1 MPSRRTRW
9 TLRGLAA
16 AVLAFGSG
24 VAPGAQQ
31 APSRATAA
39 ADPPY
44 RTFVSTYC
52 ITCHNSKV
60 KAGSLQLDA
69 INTQDLAAHHEA
81 WEKVALKLRAHQMPP
96 QGAKQPDAAVHAAA
110 LTALESALDSL
121 FATHPNPGR
130 TDTFRRLN
138 RTEYRNAVRD
148 LLALDV
154 DVAALLPSDSASF
167 GFDNVTVG
175 NLSPTLLESYV
186 SAAEKIS
193 QLAVGRPGLSVGGTT
208 VRIKPDITQEGHIE
222 GLPLGTRGGALVSH
236 TFPVNGEYEITI
248 RLARDR
254 NEHIEGLLEPHD
266 VELLVDGEQARVFT
280 IAPISLSQGV
290 SAADAASHATLDNH
304 MKIRLPV
311 SAGPHTLGVTFP
323 KKPSLLLET
332 ARQPYEAHFN
342 YYRHPRLQPAVYEI
356 SIVGPYNPAGAG
368 DTPSRRRV
376 FMCSPAGP
384 PSGAA
389 RGAGAP
395 QAQRG
400 AGAEGPAALK
410 EDGCARK
417 ILSTLMRRA
426 YRRPVTDADLKKPFE
441 LYLAAKGEE
450 GFDAGIE
457 MGVSAVLTSPE
468 FLFRIERD
476 PASAKATAGK
486 PDEGAKATAGKAYER
501 DRATAAGAGEGAVY
515 RISNLELATRLSF
528 FLWSSIPD
536 DELLDV
542 AVKGDLDKPAVLER
556 QVTRMLADPRSQ
568 NLVTNFASQ
577 WLHLR
582 NLDSITPDMR
592 LFPDF
597 DDNLRQA
604 FRQETEL
611 LVDSVIRE
619 NRSVLDLLR
628 ANYTFVNER
637 LAKHYGI
644 PNVYG
649 SRFRRI
655 EFGEEDAMR
664 GGLLRQGSILLVTS
678 YPTRTSPVIRG
689 KWILDNVLGVPPPP
703 PPATVPALDE
713 VKIAKRNATVRERL
727 AEHRKNP
734 TCAGCHKLTDPIGF
748 ALENYDAV
756 GRWRTLEAGE
766 PIDASGTLF
775 DGTDLRGVAGLQ
787 KAILNRPEL
796 FVTTLS
802 EKLLIFAL
810 GRGAAYYDAPAL
822 RKIVRDASA
831 QDYRFSSVVMGIVN
845 STPFRMRKAS

>member
-1 MPSRRTRW
+1 MPSRRRRW
-9 TLRGLAA
+9 TFRCVAA
-16 AVLAFGSG
+16 AVLAFAFSG
-24 VAPGAQQ
+24 VPGAQQ
-31 APSRATAA
+31 QAPGQVAPS

-44 RTFVSTYC
+44 RTLVSTYC
-52 ITCHNSKV
+52 VSCHNAKV
-60 KAGSLQLDA
+60 KAGSLQLDV

-96 QGAKQPDAAVHAAA
+96 LGARQPAESAHTAA
-110 LTALESALDSL
+110 LTSLEAALDGLS
-121 FATHPNPGR
+121 AAAPNPGR

-138 RTEYRNAVRD
+138 RTEYRNAIRD
-148 LLALDV
+148 LLTLDV

-208 VRIKPDITQEGHIE
+208 VRTKPDITQEGHID

-254 NEHIEGLLEPHD
+254 NEHIEGLLEPHE
-266 VELLVDGEQARVFT
+266 VELLVDGEQQRVFT

-290 SAADAASHATLDNH
+290 SASEAPSHETLDSH
-304 MKIRLPV
+304 MKVRLPL
-311 SAGPHTLGVTFP
+311 SAGPHTLGITFP
-323 KKPSLLLET
+323 KKPSLILET

-376 FMCSPAGP
+376 FTCRPA
-384 PSGAA
+384 S
-389 RGAGAP
+389 
-395 QAQRG
+395 
-400 AGAEGPAALK
+400 EK
-410 EDGCARK
+410 DEDACARK
-417 ILSTLMRRA
+417 ILTTLMRRA
-426 YRRPVTDADLKKPFE
+426 YRRPVTDADLKKPLE
-441 LYLAAKGEE
+441 LYRSAKAEE

-476 PASAKATAGK
+476 PASATTTAGK
-486 PDEGAKATAGKAYER
+486 PDEGA
-501 DRATAAGAGEGAVY
+501 VY
-515 RISNLELATRLSF
+515 RISNVELATRLSF
-528 FLWSSIPD
+528 FLWSSVPD
-536 DELLDV
+536 DELLDA

-556 QVTRMLADPRSQ
+556 QVMRMLADPRSE

-582 NLDSITPDMR
+582 NLDAITPDMR

-604 FRQETEL
+604 FRQETEM
-611 LVDSVIRE
+611 LVESVIRE

-655 EFGEEDAMR
+655 EFGEDAQR

-703 PPATVPALDE
+703 PPANVPPLDD
-713 VKIAKRNATVRERL
+713 VKMAKRNASVRERL

-734 TCAGCHKLTDPIGF
+734 TCAGCHRLTDPVGF

-766 PIDASGTLF
+766 PIDPSGTLF
-775 DGTDLRGVAGLQ
+775 DGTDFRGVAGLQ
-787 KAILNRPEL
+787 SAILRRPEL
-796 FVTTLS
+796 FITTLS
-802 EKLLIFAL
+802 EKLLIFAI
-810 GRGAAYYDAPAL
+810 GRGVAYYDAPAM
-822 RKIVRDASA
+822 RKIVREASA
-831 QDYRFSSVVMGIVN
+831 QDYRFSSIVMGVVN

>member
-1 MPSRRTRW
+1 MPNRATRW
-9 TLRGLAA
+9 VFQWAVAALLAA
-16 AVLAFGSG
+16 ASAG
-24 VAPGAQQ
+24 APAAQQ
-31 APSRATAA
+31 NRERTTDPVAEPHRAL
-39 ADPPY
+39 
-44 RTFVSTYC
+44 VSTYC
-52 ITCHNSKV
+52 LSCHNGKV
-60 KAGSLQLDA
+60 KAGNLQLDTV
-69 INTQDLAAHHEA
+69 NSSDLAAHHEV

-96 QGAKQPDAAVHAAA
+96 VGSRQPDASAHAAA
-110 LTALESALDSL
+110 LSSLESALDRLAS
-121 FATHPNPGR
+121 TQPNPGR

-138 RTEYRNAVRD
+138 RTEYRNAIRD
-148 LLALDV
+148 LLALEIDP
-154 DVAALLPSDSASF
+154 AALLPSDSASF
-167 GFDNVTVG
+167 GFDNITVG

-193 QLAVGRPGLSVGGTT
+193 QLAVGRPGLSVGGAT

-236 TFPVNGEYEITI
+236 VFPVNGEYEITI

-254 NEHIEGLLEPHD
+254 NEHIEGLLEPHEI
-266 VELLVDGEQARVFT
+266 ELLLDGERQSLFT
-280 IAPISLSQGV
+280 IAPIPLTGV
-290 SAADAASHATLDNH
+290 SAADAPSHETLDNH
-304 MKIRLPV
+304 MKVRLPIT
-311 SAGPHTLGVTFP
+311 AGPHTLGVTFP
-323 KKPSLLLET
+323 KKPSLILET

-376 FMCSPAGP
+376 FTCSP
-384 PSGAA
+384 S
-389 RGAGAP
+389 R
-395 QAQRG
+395 AQ
-400 AGAEGPAALK
+400 
-410 EDGCARK
+410 DQDTCAKK

-441 LYLAAKGEE
+441 LYTSVKAEE

-457 MGVSAVLTSPE
+457 MGLSAVLTSPE

-476 PASAKATAGK
+476 PSSAKASEGK
-486 PDEGAKATAGKAYER
+486 PGER
-501 DRATAAGAGEGAVY
+501 VVY
-515 RISNLELATRLSF
+515 KLSDLELASRLSF

-536 DELLDV
+536 DELIDV
-542 AVKGDLDKPAVLER
+542 AARGDLSKAAVLEK
-556 QVTRMLADPRSQ
+556 QVARMLADPKSES
-568 NLVTNFASQ
+568 LVTNFASQ

-582 NLDSITPDMR
+582 NLDAITPDMR

-604 FRQETEL
+604 FRRETEL
-611 LVDSVIRE
+611 LVESVIRQ

-655 EFGEEDAMR
+655 EFADNAQR

-703 PPATVPALDE
+703 PPANVPPLDD
-713 VKIAKRNATVRERL
+713 VKMTKRHASVRERL

-734 TCAGCHKLTDPIGF
+734 TCAGCHRLTDPIGF

-756 GRWRTLEAGE
+756 GRWRALEAGQ

-775 DGTDLRGVAGLQ
+775 DGTNFNGVAGLQ

-802 EKLLIFAL
+802 EKLLTFAI
-810 GRGAAYYDAPAL
+810 GRGVAYYDAAAL
-822 RKIVRDASA
+822 RKVVRDAST
-831 QDYRFSSVVMGIVN
+831 QDYRFSAIITGIVK
-845 STPFRMRKAS
+845 STPFQMRTAS

>member
-1 MPSRRTRW
+1 MPSRRSRW
-9 TLRGLAA
+9 TSRCLAI
-16 AVLAFGSG
+16 AVLAVSSVG
-24 VAPGAQQ
+24 APDAQQ
-31 APSRATAA
+31 DREPAARA
-39 ADPPY
+39 ADAPY
-44 RTFVSTYC
+44 RALVSTYC
-52 ITCHNSKV
+52 VSCHNSKV
-60 KAGSLQLDA
+60 KAGSLALDA
-69 INTQDLAAHHEA
+69 INTEGLGAHPEA
-81 WEKVALKLRAHQMPP
+81 WEKVALKLRARQMPP
-96 QGAKQPDAAVHAAA
+96 LGARRPDEAVHAAA
-110 LTALESALDSL
+110 LTSLESALDGLS
-121 FATHPNPGR
+121 ATIPNPGR

-138 RTEYRNAVRD
+138 RTEYRNAIRD
-148 LLALDV
+148 LLSLDV

-208 VRIKPDITQEGHIE
+208 VRTKPDITQEGHLD

-236 TFPVNGEYEITI
+236 TFPMDGEYEITI

-266 VELLVDGEQARVFT
+266 VELLLDGEQQRVFA
-280 IAPISLSQGV
+280 IAPISLAQGV
-290 SAADAASHATLDNH
+290 SAADAPSHETLDSH
-304 MKIRLPV
+304 MKVRLQV
-311 SAGPHTLGVTFP
+311 GAGPHTLGVTFP
-323 KKPSLLLET
+323 KKPSLILET

-368 DTPSRRRV
+368 DTPSRRRI
-376 FMCSPAGP
+376 FTCSPGGTA
-384 PSGAA
+384 SAS
-389 RGAGAP
+389 
-395 QAQRG
+395 
-400 AGAEGPAALK
+400 K
-410 EDGCARK
+410 EDECAKK
-417 ILSTLMRRA
+417 ILSALMRRA
-426 YRRPVTDADLKKPFE
+426 YRRPATDADLKKPFE
-441 LYLAAKGEE
+441 LYQAAKAAE

-476 PASAKATAGK
+476 PAGVAPGTPYALT
-486 PDEGAKATAGKAYER
+486 D
-501 DRATAAGAGEGAVY
+501 
-515 RISNLELATRLSF
+515 LELATRLSF
-528 FLWSSIPD
+528 FLWSSVPD

-604 FRQETEL
+604 FREETEL
-611 LVDSVIRE
+611 LVESVIRE

-655 EFGEEDAMR
+655 DFGEDAQR

-678 YPTRTSPVIRG
+678 YTTRTSPVIRG

-703 PPATVPALDE
+703 PPATVPALDD
-713 VKIAKRNATVRERL
+713 VKMSKRNASVRERL

-734 TCAGCHKLTDPIGF
+734 TCAGCHRLMDPVGF

-756 GRWRTLEAGE
+756 GRWRTLESGE

-775 DGTDLRGVAGLQ
+775 DGTDFRGVAGLQ
-787 KAILNRPEL
+787 SAILKRPEL
-796 FVTTLS
+796 FITTLS
-802 EKLLIFAL
+802 EKLLIFAI
-810 GRGAAYYDAPAL
+810 GRGVAYYDAPAM
-822 RKIVRDASA
+822 RKIVRDSSA
-831 QDYRFSSVVMGIVN
+831 QDYRFSSIVMGVVN

>member
-1 MPSRRTRW
+1 MPSRRKRW
-9 TLRGLAA
+9 IIRCLAA
-16 AVLAFGSG
+16 AVLAAGSAG
-24 VAPGAQQ
+24 APVAQQ
-31 APSRATAA
+31 NRERPAPETDA
-39 ADPPY
+39 PY
-44 RTFVSTYC
+44 RTLVSTYC
-52 ITCHNSKV
+52 VSCHNSKV
-60 KAGSLQLDA
+60 KAGSLELDSVHKE
-69 INTQDLAAHHEA
+69 DLAAHHET
-81 WEKVALKLRAHQMPP
+81 WERVALKLRAHQMPP
-96 QGAKQPDAAVHAAA
+96 LGARQPDAAMHATA
-110 LTALESALDSL
+110 LTALESALDGLS
-121 FATHPNPGR
+121 ATLPNPGR
-130 TDTFRRLN
+130 NDTFRRLN
-138 RTEYRNAVRD
+138 RTEYRNAIRD

-254 NEHIEGLLEPHD
+254 NEHIEGLLEKHEI
-266 VELLVDGEQARVFT
+266 ELLLDGEQVRLFT
-280 IAPISLSQGV
+280 IEPISPGQGV
-290 SAADAASHATLDNH
+290 SASEAPSHETLDQH
-304 MKIRLPV
+304 LKLRVPV
-311 SAGPHTLGVTFP
+311 TAGPHTLGVTFP
-323 KKPSLLLET
+323 KKPSLILET

-356 SIVGPYNPAGAG
+356 SIVGPYSPAGAG
-368 DTPSRRRV
+368 DTPSRRRI
-376 FMCSPAGP
+376 FSC
-384 PSGAA
+384 
-389 RGAGAP
+389 
-395 QAQRG
+395 Q
-400 AGAEGPAALK
+400 PAAEK
-410 EDGCARK
+410 EQDACAKK
-417 ILSTLMRRA
+417 ILLTMMRRA

-441 LYLAAKGEE
+441 LYQAAKAED
-450 GFDAGIE
+450 GFDAGVE

-476 PASAKATAGK
+476 PKNVTAGA
-486 PDEGAKATAGKAYER
+486 PYALSD
-501 DRATAAGAGEGAVY
+501 
-515 RISNLELATRLSF
+515 LELATRLSF

-536 DELLDV
+536 DELLDA

-556 QVTRMLADPRSQ
+556 QVARMLADPRSQ

-619 NRSVLDLLR
+619 NRSVLDLIR

-649 SRFRRI
+649 SRFRKI
-655 EFGEEDAMR
+655 TFDESSTSPNGAGGQTADASVQR

-703 PPATVPALDE
+703 PPATVPALDD
-713 VKIAKRNATVRERL
+713 VKMAKRNATVRERL

-756 GRWRTLEAGE
+756 GRWRTLDSGE
-766 PIDASGTLF
+766 PIDSSGTMF
-775 DGTDLRGVAGLQ
+775 DGTDFRGVAGLQ
-787 KAILNRPEL
+787 TAILRRPEL
-796 FVTTLS
+796 FVTTLA
-802 EKLLIFAL
+802 EKLMIFAI
-810 GRGAAYYDAPAL
+810 GRGVDYYDAPAM

>member
-1 MPSRRTRW
+1 MSNLRVRW
-9 TLRGLAA
+9 ILHGLVAVFVASVSIGSPAAQQSPVVRPAA
-16 AVLAFGSG
+16 AH
-24 VAPGAQQ
+24 APAD
-31 APSRATAA
+31 PSAA
-39 ADPPY
+39 AAAPY
-44 RTFVSTYC
+44 RALVSTYC
-52 ITCHNSKV
+52 VSCHNSKV
-60 KAGSLQLDA
+60 KAGNLELDT
-69 INTQDLAAHHEA
+69 IRTQDLAAHHET
-81 WEKVALKLRAHQMPP
+81 WEKVVLKLRARQMPP
-96 QGAKQPDAAVHAAA
+96 QGARQPDDAAHAAA
-110 LTALESALDSL
+110 LTSLEAALDGLS
-121 FATHPNPGR
+121 AAVPNPGR

-138 RTEYRNAVRD
+138 RTEYRNAIRD
-148 LLALDV
+148 LLALDI
-154 DVAALLPSDSASF
+154 DPTALLPSDSASY
-167 GFDNVTVG
+167 GFDNLTVG
-175 NLSPTLLESYV
+175 TLSPTLLESYV

-208 VRIKPDITQEGHIE
+208 IRIKPDITQEGHVD
-222 GLPLGTRGGALVSH
+222 GLPLGTRGGSVMSH
-236 TFPVNGEYEITI
+236 VFPTNGEYEITI

-254 NEHIEGLLEPHD
+254 NEHIEGLFEPHEI
-266 VELLVDGEQARVFT
+266 ELMLDGERVRLFT
-280 IAPISLSQGV
+280 IEPISLTQGV
-290 SAADAASHATLDNH
+290 SSADAPSHETLDNH
-304 MKIRLPV
+304 LKVRLPV

-323 KKPSLLLET
+323 KKPSLILET

-356 SIVGPYNPAGAG
+356 SIIGPYNPAGAG

-376 FMCSPAGP
+376 FSCQPA
-384 PSGAA
+384 S
-389 RGAGAP
+389 
-395 QAQRG
+395 Q
-400 AGAEGPAALK
+400 K
-410 EDGCARK
+410 DEDACARK
-417 ILSTLMRRA
+417 ILSALMRRA
-426 YRRPVTDADLKKPFE
+426 YRRPVTDADLKKPLE
-441 LYLAAKGEE
+441 LYRSAKAAD

-457 MGVSAVLTSPE
+457 MGMSVVLTSPE

-476 PASAKATAGK
+476 PAKAA
-486 PDEGAKATAGKAYER
+486 PGAPYALS
-501 DRATAAGAGEGAVY
+501 D
-515 RISNLELATRLSF
+515 LELASRLSF

-536 DELLDV
+536 DELLD
-542 AVKGDLDKPAVLER
+542 AAERGDLDKPAVLER

-582 NLDSITPDMR
+582 NLDAITPDMR

-619 NRSVLDLLR
+619 NLSVLDLLR

-649 SRFRRI
+649 SRFRKI
-655 EFGEEDAMR
+655 TFGEDAQR

-703 PPATVPALDE
+703 PPPNVPALDD
-713 VKIAKRNATVRERL
+713 VKTVKRNAPIRERL

-734 TCAGCHKLTDPIGF
+734 TCAGCHKLTDPVGF

-756 GRWRTLEAGE
+756 GRWRTIEAGT
-766 PIDASGTLF
+766 PIDASGTLY
-775 DGTDLRGVAGLQ
+775 DGTDFRGVAGLQ

-796 FVTTLS
+796 FVATLS
-802 EKLLIFAL
+802 EKLLTFAI
-810 GRGAAYYDAPAL
+810 GRGVDYYDAPAV
-822 RKIVRDASA
+822 RKIVREAAA
-831 QDYRFSSVVMGIVN
+831 QDYRFSSIVMGIVN
-845 STPFRMRKAS
+845 STPFRMRKVS

>member
-1 MPSRRTRW
+1 MSNRRVRW
-9 TLRGLAA
+9 IFPGIAGALVAI
-16 AVLAFGSG
+16 SG
-24 VAPGAQQ
+24 VGAPAAQQPRPVTASEHSALPGA
-31 APSRATAA
+31 
-39 ADPPY
+39 PY
-44 RTFVSTYC
+44 RTLVSTYC
-52 ITCHNSKV
+52 LSCHNSKM
-60 KAGSLQLDA
+60 KAGKLELDA
-69 INTQDLAAHHEA
+69 INSQDLAAHQEA
-81 WEKVALKLRAHQMPP
+81 WEKIVLKLRAHQMPP
-96 QGAKQPDAAVHAAA
+96 QGARQPDQAAHAAA
-110 LTALESALDSL
+110 LTSLETALDGLSV
-121 FATHPNPGR
+121 AVPNPGR

-138 RTEYRNAVRD
+138 RTEYRNAIRD
-148 LLALDV
+148 LLALDI
-154 DVAALLPSDSASF
+154 DPAALLPSDSASY
-167 GFDNVTVG
+167 GFDNITVG

-208 VRIKPDITQEGHIE
+208 VRIKPDITQEGHLV
-222 GLPLGTRGGALVSH
+222 GLPLGTRGGAAMSH
-236 TFPVNGEYEITI
+236 DFPMDGEYEITI

-254 NEHIEGLLEPHD
+254 NEHIEGLLEPH
-266 VELLVDGEQARVFT
+266 ELELVLDGERVQLFT
-280 IAPISLSQGV
+280 IAPISRTQGA
-290 SAADAASHATLDNH
+290 SASEAPSHETLDSH
-304 MKIRLPV
+304 LKVRLPV

-323 KKPSLLLET
+323 KKPSLILET

-356 SIVGPYNPAGAG
+356 SIIGPYNPAGAG

-376 FMCSPAGP
+376 FTCRPA
-384 PSGAA
+384 S
-389 RGAGAP
+389 
-395 QAQRG
+395 Q
-400 AGAEGPAALK
+400 K
-410 EDGCARK
+410 DEDGCAKK

-426 YRRPVTDADLKKPFE
+426 YRRPATDADLKKPFE
-441 LYLAAKGEE
+441 LYRTAKAAD

-457 MGVSAVLTSPE
+457 MGMSAVLTSPE

-476 PASAKATAGK
+476 PASVEAKAGGGIYQLT
-486 PDEGAKATAGKAYER
+486 D
-501 DRATAAGAGEGAVY
+501 
-515 RISNLELATRLSF
+515 LELATRLSF

-536 DELLDV
+536 DELLDA

-556 QVTRMLADPRSQ
+556 QVTRMLADPRSG

-582 NLDSITPDMR
+582 NLDAITPDMR

-655 EFGEEDAMR
+655 EFGEDAQR

-703 PPATVPALDE
+703 PPPNVPALDD
-713 VKIAKRNATVRERL
+713 VKTVKRNATVRERL

-734 TCAGCHKLTDPIGF
+734 TCAGCHKLTDPVGF

-756 GRWRTLEAGE
+756 GRWRTTEAGT
-766 PIDASGTLF
+766 PIDASGTLY
-775 DGTDLRGVAGLQ
+775 DGTDFRGVAGLQ
-787 KAILNRPEL
+787 KAILSHPEL
-796 FVTTLS
+796 FVGTLS
-802 EKLLIFAL
+802 EKLLTFAI
-810 GRGAAYYDAPAL
+810 GRGVAYYDAPAL

-831 QDYRFSSVVMGIVN
+831 QDYRFSSIVMGVVN
-845 STPFRMRKAS
+845 STPFRMRKSS

>member
-1 MPSRRTRW
+1 
-9 TLRGLAA
+9 
-16 AVLAFGSG
+16 
-24 VAPGAQQ
+24 
-31 APSRATAA
+31 
-39 ADPPY
+39 
-44 RTFVSTYC
+44 
-52 ITCHNSKV
+52 
-60 KAGSLQLDA
+60 
-69 INTQDLAAHHEA
+69 
-81 WEKVALKLRAHQMPP
+81 MPP
-96 QGAKQPDAAVHAAA
+96 QGARRPDEATHGAA
-110 LTALESALDSL
+110 LTALEAALDHLS
-121 FATHPNPGR
+121 AAAPNPGR

-138 RTEYRNAVRD
+138 RTEYRNAIRD
-148 LLALDV
+148 LLALEIDP
-154 DVAALLPSDSASF
+154 AALLPSDSASY

-208 VRIKPDITQEGHIE
+208 IRIKPDITQEKHLD

-236 TFPVNGEYEITI
+236 AFPVSGEYEITI

-266 VELLVDGEQARVFT
+266 IELLLDGERLRLFT
-280 IAPISLSQGV
+280 IEPISLAQGV
-290 SAADAASHATLDNH
+290 SASEAPSHETLDSH
-304 MKIRLPV
+304 LKVRLPV
-311 SAGPHTLGVTFP
+311 GAGPHTLGVTFP

-356 SIVGPYNPAGAG
+356 SIVGPYNPAGAS
-368 DTPSRRRV
+368 DTPSRQKV
-376 FMCSPAGP
+376 FVCEPA
-384 PSGAA
+384 SGKDQDA
-389 RGAGAP
+389 
-395 QAQRG
+395 
-400 AGAEGPAALK
+400 
-410 EDGCARK
+410 CAKK
-417 ILSTLMRRA
+417 ILLSMMRRA
-426 YRRPVTDADLKKPFE
+426 YRRPVTDADLQKPFE
-441 LYLAAKGEE
+441 LYREASAAD

-457 MGVSAVLTSPE
+457 LGLSAVLTSPE

-476 PASAKATAGK
+476 PGGAG
-486 PDEGAKATAGKAYER
+486 
-501 DRATAAGAGEGAVY
+501 AAGGVY

-536 DELLDV
+536 DELLDA
-542 AVKGDLDKPAVLER
+542 AVRGDLDKPAGLER
-556 QVTRMLADPRSQ
+556 QVTRMLADPRSE

-582 NLDSITPDMR
+582 NLDAITPDMR

-644 PNVYG
+644 PNIYG
-649 SRFRRI
+649 SRFRRVT
-655 EFGEEDAMR
+655 FGEDAQR

-678 YPTRTSPVIRG
+678 YTTRTSPVIRG

-703 PPATVPALDE
+703 PPANVPPLDDVKTV
-713 VKIAKRNATVRERL
+713 KRNAPIRQRL

-734 TCAGCHKLTDPIGF
+734 TCAGCHRLTDPVGF

-756 GRWRTLEAGE
+756 GRWRELDGGE
-766 PIDASGTLF
+766 PIDASGTLY
-775 DGTDLRGVAGLQ
+775 DGTDFRGVAGLQ
-787 KAILNRPEL
+787 KAILNHPEL
-796 FVTTLS
+796 FVNTLS
-802 EKLLIFAL
+802 EKLLTFAI
-810 GRGAAYYDAPAL
+810 GRGVAYYDAAAL
-822 RKIVRDASA
+822 RKIVRESKA
-831 QDYRFSSVVMGIVN
+831 QDYRFSSIVMGIVN